1 MRFRTVWISDIH
13 LGSRSC
19 QAEALLAF
27 LNTVQCERL
36 YLVGDIVDL
45 IAMRRSPYWPAAHSQ
60 VLQVLL
66 ERSRNGVEVAYIPG
80 NHDADF
86 RSLVGSKF
94 ENVPIHR
101 QLIHTT
107 AAGKRLLVMH
117 GDELDAELHCGGRL
131 RLIGSV
137 SYRVLL
143 RLHSI
148 VTRVRRWL
156 GLPYWSLAAEIK
168 GRVETAVAYIHRFE
182 SGMVERARS
191 AGVDG
196 VVCGHIH
203 QPAVKSVNG
212 TLYCNDGD
220 WVESCS
226 ALAEHLNGRLE
237 VVRWRDLAA
246 AVTPVAELRR
256 DAA

>member
-1 MRFRTVWISDIH
+1 
-13 LGSRSC
+13 
-19 QAEALLAF
+19 
-27 LNTVQCERL
+27 
-36 YLVGDIVDL
+36 
-45 IAMRRSPYWPAAHSQ
+45 
-60 VLQVLL
+60 
-66 ERSRNGVEVAYIPG
+66 
-80 NHDADF
+80 
-86 RSLVGSKF
+86 
-94 ENVPIHR
+94 
-101 QLIHTT
+101 
-107 AAGKRLLVMH
+107 
-117 GDELDAELHCGGRL
+117 
-131 RLIGSV
+131 
-137 SYRVLL
+137 LL

-226 ALAEHLNGRLE
+226 ALAEHLSGRLE

-246 AVTPVAELRR
+246 AVTPAAELRR

>member
-1 MRFRTVWISDIH
+1 MRFRTLWISDLH

-19 QAEALLAF
+19 QAEALLTF
-27 LNTVQCERL
+27 LNAVRCDRL

-45 IAMRRSPYWPAAHSQ
+45 IAMRRAAHWPATHSQ
-60 VLQVLL
+60 VLRALL
-66 ERSRNGVEVAYIPG
+66 ELSRSGVEVTYVPG

-86 RSLVGSKF
+86 RALVGSSF
-94 ENVPIHR
+94 ENVRICR

-107 AAGKRLLVMH
+107 AAGKRLLVSH
-117 GDELDAELHCGGRL
+117 GDELDAELHCGGRM
-131 RLIGSV
+131 RFVGSL
-137 SYRVLL
+137 SYRLL
-143 RLHSI
+143 MRLHCG
-148 VTRVRRWL
+148 VTRVRGWL
-156 GLPYWSLAAEIK
+156 GLPYWSLATEVK

-182 SGMVERARS
+182 LGMIERARR

-203 QPAVKSVNG
+203 QPAIKSVNG

-226 ALAEHLNGRLE
+226 ALVEHVSGQLE
-237 VVRWRDLAA
+237 VVRWPDAVT
-246 AVTPVAELRR
+246 AVTPAVELQR